1 MQRRILCTTI
11 ALLALAAG
19 LPAQKEAPPAGFSY
33 RSPAAVATTVREMAA
48 RYPQLVKVLSLGR
61 SAAGTD
67 IPILQIAASGAGK
80 PDPSRRPA
88 VLVSANLEGLHLIGT
103 EAALS
108 LAGKILA
115 GYGKDKAVTALLDA
129 RTVYLAPLLN
139 PDAAQAYFAPVKVE
153 RPANGRAVDDDAD
166 GVADEDGPE
175 DLNHDGLITQMRVK
189 DPEGAWIVDPKES
202 RLMRLADPL
211 KGEKGVY
218 ALYSEGI
225 DNDGDGKINEDPA
238 GGVEPNRNFAHD
250 FEYSTKAAGLWPVS
264 EPETRGLAEFL
275 FSHSNIGLVLNFS
288 TENTLLNMQQTGQA
302 KPGADRVKVPKQFAG
317 FLGLDPD
324 QEYSLKEIVELLKGM
339 GLGGGME
346 ITEEMV
352 AMFLGMGPAVTIDR
366 LDQPVLDSIQ
376 KDYKDGLKAA
386 KLEYPEKRAKG
397 VGRGSFAAF
406 AYFQYG
412 VPVFSVDVWGVP
424 EPKKKE
430 EPKDALTAD
439 KLRTMTSEEFIAL
452 GEDKIDAFLKAQGA
466 PPNLKAAAIIG
477 MVKGGQVTPAKMAE
491 MMDKMSKKPGAEGED
506 NPEAYLI
513 QYSDAALGGKGFVNW
528 TPVKHPTLG
537 DVEVGG
543 FVPFLKVDPV
553 TPEAQAWVDFHADF
567 FLKLMSRMPNLEMG
581 EAKVKALGEGLY
593 DVDLFLTNSGW
604 LPTSTAQGR
613 RARRAWP
620 IRVTLKLGQGQALVA
635 GRPIENIPF
644 LNGSG
649 EVKKLSWTLKA
660 GKGSKVVFTAWSPR
674 LGTVEKTVSLD

>member
-1 MQRRILCTTI
+1 MKRRILFVSFVT
-11 ALLALAAG
+11 LALAAG
-19 LPAQKEAPPAGFSY
+19 SAAQKEAPPAGFPY
-33 RSPAAVATTVREMAA
+33 HSPAAVAASLKDLAGT
-48 RYPQLVKVLSLGR
+48 YPQLVKVMSLGR

-67 IPILQIAASGAGK
+67 IPIVQIAASGAGK
-80 PDPSRRPA
+80 ADPSRRSA
-88 VLVSANLEGLHLIGT
+88 ILISANLEGLHLIGT
-103 EAALS
+103 EAALT
-108 LAGKILA
+108 LAGKLLS
-115 GYGKDKAVTALLDA
+115 GYGKDKAVTALLDT
-129 RTVYLAPLLN
+129 RTVYVAPLLN
-139 PDAAQAYFAPVKVE
+139 PDGAQVYFAPVKLE
-153 RPANGRAVDDDAD
+153 RSTNGRAVDDDAD
-166 GVADEDGPE
+166 GALDEDGFD

-189 DPEGAWIVDPKES
+189 DPEGTWIVDPKDP
-202 RLMRLADPL
+202 RLMRQADPL

-218 ALYSEGI
+218 ALYTEGL

-250 FEYSTKAAGLWPVS
+250 FEYNIKAAGLWPVS

-275 FSHSNIGLVLNFS
+275 FGQANIGLILNFS
-288 TENTLLNMQQTGQA
+288 TENTFLNMQQTGQA
-302 KPGADRVKVPKQFAG
+302 KPGADKVKVPKQLAG
-317 FLGLDPD
+317 FIGLEPD
-324 QEYSLKEIVELLKGM
+324 QEYTLKEIVDQLKGL

-366 LDQPVLDSIQ
+366 LDQPVFDAVQ
-376 KDYKDGLKAA
+376 KDYKDALKAA

-412 VPVFSVDVWGVP
+412 VPVFSTDVWSVP
-424 EPKKKE
+424 EPKKE
-430 EPKDALTAD
+430 EPKDVLTAD
-439 KLRTMTSEEFIAL
+439 KLRTMTSEQFIAL

-491 MMDKMSKKPGAEGED
+491 MMDKMPKKPGAEGED
-506 NPEAYLI
+506 NAETYLV

-528 TPVKHPTLG
+528 TTVKHPTLG

-543 FVPFLKVDPV
+543 FAPFVKVDPV
-553 TPEAQAWVDFHADF
+553 TPEAKAWVDFHADF

-593 DVDLFLTNSGW
+593 DIDLFLTNTGW

-613 RARRAWP
+613 KARRAWP
-620 IRVTLKLGQGQALVA
+620 IRVTLKMRDGQTLVA

-674 LGTVEKTVSLD
+674 LGTVQKSVSLD

>member
-1 MQRRILCTTI
+1 MKRRI
-11 ALLALAAG
+11 ALLSFVTLALAAG
-19 LPAQKEAPPAGFSY
+19 LPAQKAAAPPPGFSY
-33 RSPAAVATTVREMAA
+33 HSPAAVASALDALAA
-48 RYPQLVKVLSLGR
+48 RYPRLVKVMSLGR
-61 SAAGTD
+61 SAGGTD
-67 IPILQIAASGAGK
+67 IPVAQIAALGPGAS
-80 PDPSRRPA
+80 DPARRPA
-88 VLVSANLEGLHLIGT
+88 VFVSANLEGLHLVGT
-103 EAALS
+103 EAALT
-108 LAGKILA
+108 LAEKLLS
-115 GYGKDKAVTALLDA
+115 GYGKDKAVTALLDG

-139 PDAAQAYFAPVKVE
+139 PDAAQAYFAPVRYE
-153 RPANGRAVDDDAD
+153 RSANGRAVDDDAD
-166 GVADEDGPE
+166 GVLDEDGYE

-189 DPEGAWIVDPKES
+189 DPEGAWIVDPKDP
-202 RLMRLADPL
+202 RLMRQADPL

-218 ALYSEGI
+218 ALYTEGI
-225 DNDGDGKINEDPA
+225 DNDGDGKINEDPP
-238 GGVEPNRNFAHD
+238 GGVELNRNFAHD
-250 FEYSTKAAGLWPVS
+250 FEYNTKAAGLWPVS
-264 EPETRGLAEFL
+264 EPETRSLAEFL
-275 FSHSNIGLVLNFS
+275 FGHANIGLILNFS
-288 TENTLLNMQQTGQA
+288 TENTFLNMQQTGQA
-302 KPGADRVKVPKQFAG
+302 KPGADKVKVPKQFAG

-324 QEYSLKEIVELLKGM
+324 QEYTLKEIVDLLKGM
-339 GLGGGME
+339 GIGGGME

-366 LDQPVLDSIQ
+366 LDQPVLDAVQ

-412 VPVFSVDVWGVP
+412 VPVFSADVWGVP
-424 EPKKKE
+424 EPKKE

-439 KLRTMTSEEFIAL
+439 KLRTMTSDEFVAL

-466 PPNLKAAAIIG
+466 PPNLKAAALIG

-491 MMDKMSKKPGAEGED
+491 MMDKMPKKPGAEGED

-513 QYSDAALGGKGFVNW
+513 RYSDTVLGGKGFVNW

-543 FVPFLKVDPV
+543 FVPFLKIDPV
-553 TPEAQAWVDFHADF
+553 TSEAKAWVDFQADF
-567 FLKLMSRMPNLEMG
+567 FLKLMSRMPNLELG
-581 EAKVKALGEGLY
+581 EAKVKPLGEGLY
-593 DVDLFLTNSGW
+593 DVDLYLTNTGW

-620 IRVTLKLGQGQALVA
+620 IRVTLKMGEGQALVA
-635 GRPIENIPF
+635 GRPIENVPV

-649 EVKKLSWTLKA
+649 EVKKLTWTLRAK
-660 GKGSKVVFTAWSPR
+660 KGSKVAFTAWSPR
-674 LGTVEKTVSLD
+674 LGTLEKTVSLD